1 MAALR
6 RAGGRAFGPT
16 RFATLLAATILVA
29 VLLAPPTCGDTF
41 VYVGSAASSDVC
53 VLELDLPTGELRVV
67 EQVAIPGIDTPGI
80 STPMAVSPDRRFLYV
95 GTRGEPRVA
104 AGFAID
110 PLSGKLK
117 HVASGPLIDSM
128 AYIVTDRSGRFLLGA
143 SYPGHKITLQPIR
156 PPGTVRPPLQVLPDY
171 PNAHAI
177 LSDAQNRHV
186 LVPTAGNDRI
196 NPFQLDA
203 VAGRLT
209 PNTQSAVF
217 VPGGAGPRHLV
228 FHPNGRRVYVIG
240 ERDGAIYVFD
250 YDADTGQLKRKQVI
264 SALPPGFRGQA
275 LAADLHVTPNGRF
288 LYASE
293 RRSSTLAGFKIDAA
307 NGLLASIGSVPTEQ
321 QPRGFNIDPSGR
333 YLLAVGEVSDS
344 LSIYTIDPNG
354 GQLTKLKAYPIAEG
368 PNWVEIV
375 AIP

>member
-1 MAALR
+1 M
-6 RAGGRAFGPT
+6 
-16 RFATLLAATILVA
+16 LLAS
-29 VLLAPPTCGDTF
+29 PTCGNTF
-41 VYVGSAASSDVC
+41 VYVGSAASSDIC
-53 VLELDLPTGELRVV
+53 VLQLDLPTGELTVV
-67 EQVAIPGIDTPGI
+67 EQVPIPGIDTPGI
-80 STPMAVSPDRRFLYV
+80 STPMAVSPDRRFLYI
-95 GTRGEPRVA
+95 GTRGVPRVA

-110 PLSGKLK
+110 PANGKIK
-117 HVASGPLIDSM
+117 HVASGPLADSM
-128 AYIVTDRSGRFLLGA
+128 AYLVTDRSGRFLLGA
-143 SYPGHKITLQPIR
+143 SPPGHKITIHPIR
-156 PPGTVRPPLQVLPDY
+156 PPGTVRAPLQVLPDY

-177 LSDAQNRHV
+177 LADARNRYV

-196 NPFQLDA
+196 NPLQLDA

-209 PNTQSAVF
+209 PNAQAAVS

-250 YDADTGQLKRKQVI
+250 YDPDTGQLERKQAI
-264 SALPPGFRGQA
+264 SALPPGFQGQP
-275 LAADLHVTPNGRF
+275 LAADLHVTPDGRF

-293 RRSSTLAGFKIDAA
+293 RRSSILTGFKIDAA
-307 NGLLASIGSVPTEQ
+307 NGLLTAIGSVPTEQ

-333 YLLAVGEVSDS
+333 YLLAVGEASDS
-344 LSIYTIDPNG
+344 LSIYTIDPDS
-354 GQLTKLKAYPIAEG
+354 GQLTKLKAYPIAAS